1 MLEDLNYEDYAECV
15 NTEFQLTEIAVELE
29 LIELPPKTITSAQE
43 MFSLIF
49 RGSKDKFLE
58 QKLYQI
64 SHEKLGGGELFL
76 VPIALD
82 ADGYKYE
89 AAFNRLRDKG

>member
-1 MLEDLNYEDYAECV
+1 MLEDLNYEDYAGEL
-15 NTEFQLTEIAVELE
+15 NTKFQLTEITVELE
-29 LIELPPKTITSAQE
+29 LIKLPPKTVTSAQE

-49 RGSKDKFLE
+49 RGSKDNFLE
-58 QKLYQI
+58 QKLYQM
-64 SHEKLGGGELFL
+64 SHEKLGSGKLFL

-89 AAFNRLRDKG
+89 AAFNRLRDSG